1 MDYGQVAKGW
11 CDVEIVVTM
20 DMNVYYYS
28 QRMGIVMMEKGEMM
42 ITCDDYSIEQYPLQ
56 NRIVITLPP
65 TDYTVQD
72 TQMLPQNRRVM
83 LTSNELTAILVAV
96 KGMYEWKCEM
106 IEALKKVYEENRP
119 KEKEDE

>member
-1 MDYGQVAKGW
+1 
-11 CDVEIVVTM
+11 
-20 DMNVYYYS
+20 
-28 QRMGIVMMEKGEMM
+28 M
-42 ITCDDYSIEQYPLQ
+42 IYTDGYSIEQYTLQ

-72 TQMLPQNRRVM
+72 TQMLPQNRRVK

-119 KEKEDE
+119 KGEEG